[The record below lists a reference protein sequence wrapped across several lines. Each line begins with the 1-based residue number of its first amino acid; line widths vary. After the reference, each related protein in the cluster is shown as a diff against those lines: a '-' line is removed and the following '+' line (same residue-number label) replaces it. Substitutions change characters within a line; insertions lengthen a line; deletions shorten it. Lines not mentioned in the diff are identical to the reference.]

1 MSSISIPE
9 DRMRYACFCN
19 VIITSVPIALFK
31 RVLHRDF
38 DLSDAKISFI
48 TLDVALDC
56 KEGQV
61 LEP

>member
-1 MSSISIPE
+1 
-9 DRMRYACFCN
+9 MRYACFCN